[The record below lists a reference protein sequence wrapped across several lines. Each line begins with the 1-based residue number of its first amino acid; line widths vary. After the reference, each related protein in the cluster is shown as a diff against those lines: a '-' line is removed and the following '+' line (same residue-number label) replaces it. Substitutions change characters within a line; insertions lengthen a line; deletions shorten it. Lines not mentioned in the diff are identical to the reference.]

1 MHDSATDLRQGTLD
15 MLILKAVSPEPLHGW
30 GIAQRIQQ
38 VSRDVLQVNQG
49 SLYPALHRLERRGLI
64 ASEWAASDNNR
75 RSKYYRLTRAGR
87 AELAKEQADWQRFM
101 TAVQRVM
108 QSA

>member
-1 MHDSATDLRQGTLD
+1 VTATDLRQGTLD
-15 MLILKAVSPEPLHGW
+15 MLILKAVSLEPLHGW
-30 GIAQRIQQ
+30 GIAQRIHQ
-38 VSRDVLQVNQG
+38 VSNDVLQVNQG

-87 AELAKEQADWQRFM
+87 TELARERADWERFM
-101 TAVQRVM
+101 GAVQRLMESV
-108 QSA
+108 

>member
-1 MHDSATDLRQGTLD
+1 VDRATDLRQGTLD

-38 VSRDVLQVNQG
+38 FSQDVLQVNQG

-87 AELAKEQADWQRFM
+87 TELAREQADWERFM
-101 TAVQRVM
+101 GAVQRVM
-108 QSA
+108 QQG

>member
-1 MHDSATDLRQGTLD
+1 MGDTTTDLRQGTLD
-15 MLILKAVSPEPLHGW
+15 MLILKAVALEPLHGW
-30 GIAQRIQQ
+30 GIAHRIQQ
-38 VSRDVLQVNQG
+38 ISHDVLQVNQG

-64 ASEWAASDNNR
+64 ASEWAASDHNR
-75 RSKYYRLTRAGR
+75 RSKYYRLTRGGR
-87 AELAKEQADWQRFM
+87 TELAKEHADWERFM

>member
-1 MHDSATDLRQGTLD
+1 MDRATDLRQGTLD
-15 MLILKAVSPEPLHGW
+15 MLILKAVSLEPLHGW
-30 GIAQRIQQ
+30 GIAQRLLQFSQ
-38 VSRDVLQVNQG
+38 DVLQVNQG

-87 AELAKEQADWQRFM
+87 TELAREHADWERFM
-101 TAVQRVM
+101 GAVQRVM
-108 QSA
+108 QSG